1 MKENKYAYILLGIIS
16 TTTGLAVSLTVLH
29 AVLLG
34 IYTGGY
40 VIQIIQLLSLIKN
53 SGMIPVLIVGGIIYV
68 LGLILILMGCKSRH
82 VEK

>member
-1 MKENKYAYILLGIIS
+1 MKENKQTYILLGIIL

-40 VIQIIQLLSLIKN
+40 VIQVMQLLSLIKN
-53 SGMIPVLIVGGIIYV
+53 SGMIPVLSVSGIIYV
-68 LGLILILMGCKSRH
+68 LGFILILIGYKSR
-82 VEK
+82 